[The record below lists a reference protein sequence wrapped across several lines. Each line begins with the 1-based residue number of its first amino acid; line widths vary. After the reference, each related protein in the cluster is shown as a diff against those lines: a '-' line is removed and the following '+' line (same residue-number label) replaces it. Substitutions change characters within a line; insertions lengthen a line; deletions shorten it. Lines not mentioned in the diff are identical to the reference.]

1 MKKNFLLLGAFALIL
16 TTLQVKADD
25 GDKYA
30 AFAKEIRR
38 EVWSQDLPE
47 FKNTTIPEKYKNE
60 SAVILA
66 AYSQLE
72 ITRIHKFDL
81 KEVTMMKNQVH
92 CRNLYRLMTYINDKV
107 ALKEFSEYN
116 YRSQLKERYSR
127 NERKQV
133 LGVRVIKPDGTI
145 REIDADEYL
154 DADERHRKQEKWQK
168 LVVPGLETGDII
180 DVFSYEY
187 TTLNNQ
193 NLEPFGF
200 YFMNNYPILSYS
212 VHCEI
217 DPKLST
223 AYRCLNGAPDFT
235 RTQNAEGNYILDL
248 KAENL
253 DRMEPDLWYN
263 PARQSPMILMYVIG
277 KLKTPYYVWT
287 QPSSKTTGLQ
297 ANPDAAI
304 ILQDDWDFMKA
315 PENNNFWYM
324 HSGRKKQI
332 TRAVKAR
339 KAEGWEDG
347 KLADYIY
354 NYCFWGFTESGT
366 QNSSED
372 FIMELHRLMKEAGIS
387 HQLGITT
394 PDSSEPISQLISYR
408 NTRWFIHVEANG
420 KYYTM
425 PACYAAPGEIPARI
439 QGQEAVLDN
448 AETLVLPEGKAE
460 DNLNIS
466 TIKASIEGTTLAIHR
481 QEEYRGTL
489 KENMQPFFILD
500 EDLNHSMRQ
509 QLGITETLIEQTKEK
524 YRADQL
530 EIFRQEREEEKLRYR
545 NAAIAYHGSEKDF
558 KDMSAYRLISIG
570 NRTDSTAFI
579 YEVEYTMNGFV
590 KKAGQSLILTAGRLI
605 GQQLEVADNQR
616 KRKEDIYMS
625 SARQFVWNI
634 LVNLPEGYQVSPE
647 GLEKMNV
654 RIENECGAF
663 ITQAIADNGVLSI
676 KVEKRFNHKTEPAAN
691 WDKLLEIMDGAK
703 AYEALSVVMIKNS
716 GI

>member
-30 AFAKEIRR
+30 TFAKEIRR

-47 FKNTTIPEKYKNE
+47 FKNSTIPEKYKNE

-72 ITRIHKFDL
+72 ITQKYKFDL
-81 KEVTMMKNQVH
+81 HEASLKKSQVH
-92 CRNLYRLMTYINDKV
+92 CRNLYRLMTYINDKTS
-107 ALKEFSEYN
+107 LKEFSEYN

-127 NERKQV
+127 NEHKQV

-145 REIDADEYL
+145 QEVDIDEYL
-154 DADERHRKQEKWQK
+154 DSDESQHKQEKWQK
-168 LVVPGLETGDII
+168 LAVPGLEIGDII
-180 DVFSYEY
+180 DVFSCEY

-200 YFMNNYPILSYS
+200 YFMNNYPMLSYS

-223 AYRCLNGAPDFT
+223 IYRCLNGAPDFT
-235 RTQNAEGNYILDL
+235 RTQNAEGNYVLDL
-248 KAENL
+248 KVENL

-263 PARQSPMILMYVIG
+263 PARQSPMILMYIMG
-277 KLKTPYYVWT
+277 KLTTSYQTWTP
-287 QPSSKTTGLQ
+287 PSASTKGLQ
-297 ANPDAAI
+297 ANPDARI
-304 ILQDDWDFMKA
+304 IQQDCWESMKRPA
-315 PENNNFWYM
+315 NNNFHYTLR
-324 HSGRKKQI
+324 GRKKQI
-332 TRAVKAR
+332 TRDVKAR

-354 NYCFWGFTESGT
+354 NYCFWGAMESVV

-372 FIMELHRLMKEAGIS
+372 FIMELHRLMKEADIS
-387 HQLGITT
+387 HQLGITS
-394 PDSSEPISQLISYR
+394 PESSEPISQLINYQ
-408 NTRWFIHVEANG
+408 NTCWFIRVKANG
-420 KYYTM
+420 KYYTT
-425 PACYAAPGEIPARI
+425 PDCYAAPGEIPASI

-448 AETLVLPEGKAE
+448 AETLILPEGKAE
-460 DNLNIS
+460 DNLSIN
-466 TIKASIEGTTLAIHR
+466 TIKASIEGTILTIHR
-481 QEEYRGTL
+481 QEECRGTL
-489 KENMQPFFILD
+489 KENMQPFFVLN

-530 EIFRQEREEEKLRYR
+530 EIFRQEREEEKLRYK
-545 NAAIAYHGSEKDF
+545 NATIAYHGSEKDF
-558 KDMSAYRLISIG
+558 KDILAYRLISIG
-570 NRTDSTAFI
+570 NRTDSATFI
-579 YEVEYTMNGFV
+579 YEVKYTMNGFV
-590 KKAGQSLILTAGRLI
+590 KRAGQSLVLTTGRLI
-605 GQQLEVADNQR
+605 GQQPEIADTQR

-634 LVNLPEGYQVSPE
+634 IVNLPEGYHISHE
-647 GLEKMNV
+647 GLEKLNV
-654 RIENECGAF
+654 KIENECGTFMA
-663 ITQAIADNGVLSI
+663 QAIADNGILSI
-676 KVEKRFNHKTEPAAN
+676 KVEKRFNHKTEPIAN
-691 WDKLLEIMDGAK
+691 WNKLLEIMDGAK
-703 AYEALSVVMIKNS
+703 AYEALSVVMINS
-716 GI
+716 SSI

>member
-1 MKKNFLLLGAFALIL
+1 MKKNLLLLGAFALIL

-66 AYSQLE
+66 AYSQLK
-72 ITRIHKFDL
+72 ITQKYKFDL
-81 KEVTMMKNQVH
+81 QQTSLKKSQVQ
-92 CRNLYRLMTYINDKV
+92 CRNLYRLMTYINDKTS
-107 ALKEFSEYN
+107 LKEFSEYN

-127 NERKQV
+127 SEHKQV

-145 REIDADEYL
+145 QEIDTDEYL
-154 DADERHRKQEKWQK
+154 DSDEDHRKQEKWQK
-168 LVVPGLETGDII
+168 LAVPGLEIGDII
-180 DVFSYEY
+180 DVFSCEH

-223 AYRCLNGAPDFT
+223 IYRCLNGAPDFT
-235 RTQNAEGNYILDL
+235 RTHNAEGNYILDL

-263 PARQSPMILMYVIG
+263 PARQSPMILMYIMG
-277 KLKTPYYVWT
+277 KLTTPYQPWT
-287 QPSSKTTGLQ
+287 PPSTKTKGLQ
-297 ANPDAAI
+297 ANPDARI
-304 ILQDDWDFMKA
+304 IQQDGWESMKTPA
-315 PENNNFWYM
+315 NNSFHYTLR
-324 HSGRKKQI
+324 GRKKQI
-332 TRAVKAR
+332 NRDVKAR

-354 NYCFWGFTESGT
+354 SYCFWGAMESMV

-394 PDSSEPISQLISYR
+394 PDTSEPISQLINYR
-408 NTRWFIHVEANG
+408 NTDWFIRVKANG
-420 KYYTM
+420 KYYTS
-425 PACYAAPGEIPARI
+425 PDCYAAPGEIPARI
-439 QGQEAVLDN
+439 QGQEAVLEN

-460 DNLNIS
+460 DNLSIN

-481 QEEYRGTL
+481 QEECRGTL
-489 KENMQPFFILD
+489 KENIQPFFVLN
-500 EDLNHSMRQ
+500 EDLNHSMRR

-524 YRADQL
+524 YRADRL

-545 NAAIAYHGSEKDF
+545 NATIAYHGSEKDF

-570 NRTDSTAFI
+570 NRTDSIAFI

-590 KKAGQSLILTAGRLI
+590 KRAGQSLVLTAGRLI
-605 GQQLEVADNQR
+605 GQQPEIADNQR

-625 SARQFVWNI
+625 SARKFVWNVI
-634 LVNLPEGYQVSPE
+634 VDLPEGYHISPE
-647 GLEKMNV
+647 GLERLNV
-654 RIENECGAF
+654 KIENECGAF
-663 ITQAIADNGVLSI
+663 MAQAIADNSVLSI

-691 WDKLLEIMDGAK
+691 WDKLLEIIDGAK

-716 GI
+716 GV